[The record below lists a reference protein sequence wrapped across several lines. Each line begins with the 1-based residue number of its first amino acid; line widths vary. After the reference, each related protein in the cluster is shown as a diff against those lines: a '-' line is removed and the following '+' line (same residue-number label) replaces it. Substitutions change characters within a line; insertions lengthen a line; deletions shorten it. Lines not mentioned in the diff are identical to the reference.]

1 LAVRSLPQAP
11 SLPRFQTENDKEK
24 KFLQD
29 PMTTER
35 EIHRSSLFLFL
46 SAKEEEREREEKGL
60 ESRVGID
67 EFKFLI

>member
-1 LAVRSLPQAP
+1 
-11 SLPRFQTENDKEK
+11 
-24 KFLQD
+24 
-29 PMTTER
+29 MTTER
-35 EIHRSSLFLFL
+35 EIHSSSLFLSL